1 MQNTGPRSGPFRSE
15 QSSAIT
21 GVALA
26 VSVLAV
32 VGFNVTPRSAVPAPR
47 DAVRIDAATGI
58 VSDPRFAFATLVR
71 TPEIVSAPAAAD
83 VLAGGPPAPEFHVA
97 EGSIARGQSLA
108 DALDGQGVPASL
120 VHVIASEMKPI
131 FNFRYSRP
139 GDAWRLMQRTDGEL
153 VEFRYSPTPLE
164 SYHLVREGD
173 RYVTRKWE
181 AGRERRT
188 ARVASVVTSSLY
200 ESIAQLGEDPS
211 LASDFADIFAWD
223 VDFAHATRR
232 GDEFSILYERI
243 FRVPPHG
250 EPVYE
255 GPGRILAARYEGAAG
270 DHRAVY
276 FEMEEGR
283 GGYYRPDGSSVQRQ
297 FLKAPLSFRRISS
310 HYTLARFHPILK
322 VRRPHQGID
331 YAAAKGTPVWAIGD
345 GKVTHRGW
353 KGGFGNLVTVRHSNG
368 IESHYGHLSR
378 FASGLC
384 VGQWVSQKQAIGY
397 VGSTGLSTGPHLCF
411 RMTRNGTYVNPASL
425 ITPVGGEPI
434 PNQLAGRFDQKRDE
448 LLAALDPKP
457 LAVTN
462 EAL

>member
-1 MQNTGPRSGPFRSE
+1 MQMTGPRSGPFRSE
-15 QSSAIT
+15 RGSAIV
-21 GVALA
+21 GVTLA
-26 VSVLAV
+26 VGVLAV
-32 VGFNVTPRSAVPAPR
+32 LGWYVAPR
-47 DAVRIDAATGI
+47 TAEPAQRDVVREESSAPPATAPGVSEASLSRAPEILDADAVRA
-58 VSDPRFAFATLVR
+58 
-71 TPEIVSAPAAAD
+71 
-83 VLAGGPPAPEFHVA
+83 LAGGPPAPEFRIL
-97 EGSIARGQSLA
+97 EGRIERGQALA
-108 DALDGQGVPASL
+108 DSLGDQGVPARL
-120 VHVIASEMKPI
+120 VHAIASEMKPLI
-131 FNFRYSRP
+131 NFRYSRP
-139 GDAWRLMQRTDGEL
+139 GDAWRLVQRADDEL
-153 VEFRYSPTPLE
+153 VEFRYSPSPLE

-200 ESIAQLGEDPS
+200 ESIAQLGEDPE

-223 VDFAHATRR
+223 VDFAHATQR

-255 GPGRILAARYEGAAG
+255 GPGRILAARYEGASG

-283 GGYYRPDGSSVQRQ
+283 GGYYRPDGTSVQRQ

-310 HYTLARFHPILK
+310 RYTLARFHPILK
-322 VRRPHQGID
+322 IRRPHQGID

-345 GKVTHRGW
+345 GKVTYRGW
-353 KGGFGNLVTVRHSNG
+353 KGGFGNIVTLRHSNG

-378 FASGLC
+378 FASSLR
-384 VGQWVSQKQAIGY
+384 VGQWVSQKQVVGY

-411 RMTRNGTYVNPASL
+411 RMTRNGKYVNPASL

-434 PNQLAGRFDQKRDE
+434 PSQLAGRFDQKRDE